1 MPPALATHGPAAGR
15 PSGDYREAQRDRDTA
30 IICSYTVQVKLATS
44 QGSTPVGVR
53 ELKNRL
59 SAYLDL
65 VKSGQEIVVT
75 EHGRP
80 IARLSPLT
88 ADVDR
93 MAALVKAGIV
103 QPPRSAQRRL
113 PTERVTP
120 VGSNSL
126 DEHVAEQRR

>member
-1 MPPALATHGPAAGR
+1 MTDAGR
-15 PSGDYREAQRDRDTA
+15 VTHLAVINCFEEGLARWRPS
-30 IICSYTVQVKLATS
+30 IICDYSGRVNVATS
-44 QGSTPVGVR
+44 DESSGPVGVR
-53 ELKNRL
+53 DLKNSL

-80 IARLSPLT
+80 IARLSPVS

-103 QPPRSAQRRL
+103 QMPRSSKRRL
-113 PTERVTP
+113 PTELVTLDG
-120 VGSNSL
+120 VGSL
-126 DEHVAEQRR
+126 DDDVAAQRR